1 LDIKSRVTPFVN
13 NIKQNKVLKLFVN
26 KLAFVVDKYLGNN
39 IYRLLER
46 LFAKEIVM
54 KIQEPV
60 ATAAVATA
68 RIKRKDKIK
77 NVILKLD
84 QIKKYLVDGEF
95 SKSMIKTILN
105 IQDDKYR
112 KLEYETI
119 DSVFENLIS
128 KIDTIIVGENS
139 FLNEFKTSGKLYY
152 KQLYQKF
159 ILNAYSVVIN
169 YNRFVINQ
177 YKYIRSI
184 HEMIK
189 LIDFK

>member
-1 LDIKSRVTPFVN
+1 MT
-13 NIKQNKVLKLFVN
+13 Q
-26 KLAFVVDKYLGNN
+26 
-39 IYRLLER
+39 
-46 LFAKEIVM
+46 
-54 KIQEPV
+54 
-60 ATAAVATA
+60 
-68 RIKRKDKIK
+68 
-77 NVILKLD
+77 
-84 QIKKYLVDGEF
+84 
-95 SKSMIKTILN
+95 
-105 IQDDKYR
+105 
-112 KLEYETI
+112 
-119 DSVFENLIS
+119 IS

>member
-1 LDIKSRVTPFVN
+1 MN
-13 NIKQNKVLKLFVN
+13 NIKQNKVLNLFVN

-46 LFAKEIVM
+46 LVAKEIVM